1 MDKKLW
7 NKLVNEEPLDAA
19 EHIALE
25 QALEA
30 GDESLTAYYLSHV
43 ENPAPS
49 LAWRSELNEQLKQ
62 IAPQPVRQGWKFW
75 AWGGAITASAAACAF
90 LLTVVMNSQQESA
103 NPVQIANNT
112 STTAVVENAPAPQSK
127 DLGTV
132 LISAHQADETQAS
145 LGWRAPRRSHNLTSG
160 YSNW

>member
-49 LAWRSELNEQLKQ
+49 LAWRSNLNEQLKQ
-62 IAPQPVRQGWKFW
+62 IAPQPVRNGWKLW

-90 LLTVVMNSQQESA
+90 LLTITMNAPQDSPRQPGVVL
-103 NPVQIANNT
+103 NPP
-112 STTAVVENAPAPQSK
+112 TTTVVENSQTK

-145 LGWRAPRRSHNLTSG
+145 LGWRAPRRSQNLTSG

>member
-7 NKLVNEEPLDAA
+7 IKLVNEEPLDAA

-25 QALEA
+25 QALES

-62 IAPQPVRQGWKFW
+62 IAPQPVRNGWKLW
-75 AWGGAITASAAACAF
+75 AWGGAVTASAAACAF
-90 LLTVVMNSQQESA
+90 LLTITMNSPQDS
-103 NPVQIANNT
+103 PVRSDIASNRP
-112 STTAVVENAPAPQSK
+112 TTTVVDNSPSHQSK

-145 LGWRAPRRSHNLTSG
+145 LGWRAPRRSQNLTSG

>member
-1 MDKKLW
+1 MDKNLW

-62 IAPQPVRQGWKFW
+62 IAPKPATPVWRLW
-75 AWGGAITASAAACAF
+75 AWGGAVAACAAACAF
-90 LLTVVMNSQQESA
+90 MVTITLNASQLNANESMAQSENPGTRVVTNQD
-103 NPVQIANNT
+103 PD
-112 STTAVVENAPAPQSK
+112 
-127 DLGTV
+127 DLGNV

-145 LGWRAPRRSHNLTSG
+145 LGWRTPRRGKTLTAG